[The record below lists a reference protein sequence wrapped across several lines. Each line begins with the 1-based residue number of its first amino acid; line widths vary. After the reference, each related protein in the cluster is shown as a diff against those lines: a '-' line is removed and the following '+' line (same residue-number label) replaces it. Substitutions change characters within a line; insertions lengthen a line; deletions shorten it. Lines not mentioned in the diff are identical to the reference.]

1 VDDWKK
7 VIWSDECAV
16 QKEDSTTQNWVFR
29 RQNKDEIYDPR
40 RIRMKSKN
48 GMISQMIW
56 ACFLADKLGP
66 IVFVEGGIKQD
77 VYIGMLDQYFVPFLH
92 ALNADGQT
100 NLEFQQDNASAHTAK
115 RTKEWL
121 RAMAEQNNLR
131 LMEWPPNSPDMNP
144 LENLWAHMKL
154 ELHRQYP
161 DTASL
166 KGSPETIKAALRP
179 RLQEIWWNIGNDV
192 LMNLVESM
200 PCRVQALIHAKGWYI
215 EY

>member
-1 VDDWKK
+1 
-7 VIWSDECAV
+7 
-16 QKEDSTTQNWVFR
+16 
-29 RQNKDEIYDPR
+29 
-40 RIRMKSKN
+40 
-48 GMISQMIW
+48 MIW

-144 LENLWAHMKL
+144 LENL
-154 ELHRQYP
+154 
-161 DTASL
+161 
-166 KGSPETIKAALRP
+166 
-179 RLQEIWWNIGNDV
+179 
-192 LMNLVESM
+192 
-200 PCRVQALIHAKGWYI
+200 
-215 EY
+215 